1 MQIMRVIVTGGTGSI
16 GIPLSN
22 SLIQAGHEVFVLSR
36 NPNRIPDALSKAVQL
51 RQWDTQTGTGWF
63 ELIDNQTVLI
73 NLAGKSPMNWRW
85 TAQHKQEVLDSRI
98 HAAQAMVDACDKA
111 TEKPVLLLQ
120 ASAVGYY
127 GDTGQEKIRE
137 SHPAG
142 ETWRA
147 GVCSQWEATVKPI
160 EAMGIRVAYL
170 RIGIVLDPQGG
181 ALPPFILGAQMMGRQ
196 LGDGKQWIPWIHNDD
211 VNGVIRFIIDNPHLQ
226 GAINVC
232 APNPVQNREFFKI
245 LTTILS
251 RPSIF
256 PVPAFALKLAL
267 GEMSK
272 TILDSQYVIPQK
284 LDDAG
289 YMFQYPML
297 EPALRELLIAT

>member
-1 MQIMRVIVTGGTGSI
+1 M
-16 GIPLSN
+16 
-22 SLIQAGHEVFVLSR
+22 LSR
-36 NPNRIPDALSKAVQL
+36 NPDHAPDALSKSVQL
-51 RQWDTQTGTGWF
+51 RQWDAKTGNGWF
-63 ELIDNQTVLI
+63 DLIHGETAII

-85 TAQHKQEVLDSRI
+85 TAHHKQEVLDSRI
-98 HAAQAMVDACDKA
+98 HAAQAVVNACEKA
-111 TEKPVLLLQ
+111 TEKPAVLLQ

-127 GDTGQEKIRE
+127 GDTGQENIRE

-142 ETWRA
+142 ESWRA
-147 GVCSQWEATVKPI
+147 GVCRQWEATVKPI

-170 RIGIVLDPQGG
+170 RIGIVLDPKGG
-181 ALPPFILGAQMMGRQ
+181 ALPPFIVGAQMMGKQ

-211 VNGVIRFIIDNPHLQ
+211 VSGAIRFIMDNTHLS
-226 GAINVC
+226 GAFNLC

-245 LTTILS
+245 LTSVLS
-251 RPSIF
+251 RPSLF

-272 TILDSQYVIPQK
+272 TVLDSQHVLPQK
-284 LDDAG
+284 LGDAG

-297 EPALRELLIAT
+297 EPALRDLLIKTT